1 MMLTIGTPARTEQ
14 IVVKSQGLQQLT
26 DTLNHDLVTTANQN
40 GAALNSDTKLVTL
53 DDTQRLAVKM
63 ITASAANQTHIS
75 LATIKESLT
84 SRLQTAAKNQG
95 QNFDDQKVLAS
106 LNVKLEYEINESIM
120 EQGWGLI
127 YPLLVL
133 MTQTAVIVAAI
144 LLVIVLLIMLKTAH
158 SWRRFMAVVGR
169 STYAMGY
176 FGGFIAILVTASP
189 LLGMIS
195 TRAPLNTQ
203 LASDLI
209 RAYSPLWQR
218 VAGWTIVVGL
228 IIAAISHFLPRP
240 ALLADDSANP
250 AAER

>member
-106 LNVKLEYEINESIM
+106 LNAKLEYEINESIM

-158 SWRRFMAVVGR
+158 SWRRFMAVVGGR
-169 STYAMGY
+169 LTQWV
-176 FGGFIAILVTASP
+176 ILVVS
-189 LLGMIS
+189 
-195 TRAPLNTQ
+195 
-203 LASDLI
+203 
-209 RAYSPLWQR
+209 
-218 VAGWTIVVGL
+218 
-228 IIAAISHFLPRP
+228 
-240 ALLADDSANP
+240 
-250 AAER
+250 

>member
-1 MMLTIGTPARTEQ
+1 
-14 IVVKSQGLQQLT
+14 
-26 DTLNHDLVTTANQN
+26 
-40 GAALNSDTKLVTL
+40 
-53 DDTQRLAVKM
+53 
-63 ITASAANQTHIS
+63 
-75 LATIKESLT
+75 
-84 SRLQTAAKNQG
+84 
-95 QNFDDQKVLAS
+95 
-106 LNVKLEYEINESIM
+106 M